1 MHYFLK
7 WTFLR
12 VLKFCGI
19 SFIKQTA
26 KARLGA
32 HLSLDE
38 KISFISYLSP
48 VWLKLG
54 FQVLKYTISSIQKS
68 LKTGDKRIRELWP
81 NQHLWAVTKGKRES
95 SKAGL
100 DCSYGHYKDVNYLQ
114 NLFQSIKQRKAK
126 KQTTIDQIAKSL
138 NSSSKFSLS
147 HEILLVPC
155 LRGQTTLKDTDWK
168 GQFLSLNT
176 LLSWEGPGEWGLGHS

>member
-1 MHYFLK
+1 M
-7 WTFLR
+7 
-12 VLKFCGI
+12 
-19 SFIKQTA
+19 
-26 KARLGA
+26 
-32 HLSLDE
+32 
-38 KISFISYLSP
+38 
-48 VWLKLG
+48 
-54 FQVLKYTISSIQKS
+54 
-68 LKTGDKRIRELWP
+68 
-81 NQHLWAVTKGKRES
+81 TKGKRES

-176 LLSWEGPGEWGLGHS
+176 LLS